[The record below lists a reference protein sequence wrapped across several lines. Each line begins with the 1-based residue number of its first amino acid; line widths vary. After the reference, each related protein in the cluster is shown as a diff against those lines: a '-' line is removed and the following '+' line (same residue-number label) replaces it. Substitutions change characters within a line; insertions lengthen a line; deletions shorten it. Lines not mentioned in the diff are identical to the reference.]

1 MSSFLRGSAGMF
13 RPLKQF
19 ACLSEDNLRDLDS
32 TLELLA
38 TPCGGVAEMLCG
50 CQLGDSLCS
59 RVFEICASSCTAHV
73 CVLLSLRACGHG
85 GPQLRGSGDARELIF
100 LKRERKDLEDKER
113 DLSDRYG
120 DDDCADYCSFPAT
133 NEAKLY
139 KP

>member
-1 MSSFLRGSAGMF
+1 MQASASSKALTLNRRRQQELKRDEDEVCVCLASAGMF

-73 CVLLSLRACGHG
+73 CVL
-85 GPQLRGSGDARELIF
+85 
-100 LKRERKDLEDKER
+100 
-113 DLSDRYG
+113 
-120 DDDCADYCSFPAT
+120 
-133 NEAKLY
+133 
-139 KP
+139 